1 MSDCDTA
8 AQVSQVIA
16 LTDQT
21 VAARNNACLK
31 EVASNSL
38 LPAHALKTPP
48 PTTFL
53 TMWLQPFQETSLLCT
68 RAANTTTA
76 TTEDTTCSYCAVQGQ
91 WPQRLVPWTATDTQT
106 LDVPFCFFHCLLI
119 TKPFQHGGT
128 PQKKGDSP
136 LCCKC
141 GSRQCSWAQM
151 QLPLEAF
158 PIVSLGLGIGCSFA
172 LQSISCVIQIS
183 KEASLIKSK
192 LESKGWVKLQ
202 LGAAPNSDPDGIA
215 CSGHAAPARE
225 PRPLKEV
232 GEVSRMLIMP
242 TMKLPQLLS
251 PG

>member
-76 TTEDTTCSYCAVQGQ
+76 TTEDTTCSYCAVQ
-91 WPQRLVPWTATDTQT
+91 QT

-119 TKPFQHGGT
+119 TKPFQHGT

-215 CSGHAAPARE
+215 
-225 PRPLKEV
+225 V
-232 GEVSRMLIMP
+232 VMLHH
-242 TMKLPQLLS
+242 
-251 PG
+251 PGNQNHSKRWERSVAC